1 MSLIALSYPEL
12 SPEDYAWI
20 ENIREAHEKNY
31 SIVRPHF
38 TLVFET
44 EGISQSDF
52 TDHVHRVARETHTI
66 RFVLRST
73 VVVTDKSEALTFV
86 LLVPEEGHSR
96 IAKLHDRLYTG
107 ILAGNQ
113 RLDMPYIP
121 HVTVGNS
128 PDPQECTNLANR
140 LNDKEFAVEGTI
152 SSIDMAIYEDDRIE
166 KVDNVELLRQ

>member
-12 SPEDYAWI
+12 TPEDFAWI
-20 ENIREAHEKNY
+20 ENVREAHEKNY

-38 TLVFET
+38 TLVFGT
-44 EGISQSDF
+44 EGISQDDF
-52 TDHVHRVARETHTI
+52 TDHVGNIARKTHII

-73 VVVTDKSEALTFV
+73 VIVTDKSEALTFV
-86 LLVPEEGHSR
+86 LLVPEEGHSK
-96 IAKLHDRLYTG
+96 IARLHDRLYTG
-107 ILAGNQ
+107 ILEGNQ

-128 PDPQECTNLANR
+128 PNPQECVNLANR

-152 SSIDMAIYEDDRIE
+152 SSIDIALYEEGGIDC
-166 KVDNVELLRQ
+166 VGNVELTHQ